1 MKINLNGW
9 KMGALVLLI
18 AIVGLTAGCAQ
29 TKSETIATVNGEKIT
44 REELADRLIKQ
55 SGKEVLDQMITE
67 KLIAQEAKKKGISI
81 TEAEINKKIEE
92 VKKQFPDEKTF
103 QSQLK
108 ANNLTLENLKEQI
121 KLQLIIEKVLKGKVK
136 VTEKEIKSYYDE
148 NKNTFFKG
156 KKFDEVK
163 DQIKEEL
170 EYQSLSFQAQS
181 LIEGLKK
188 KAKIVNNLEKK

>member
-1 MKINLNGW
+1 MKINPQRW
-9 KMGALVLLI
+9 KIGVFVLLV
-18 AIVGLTAGCAQ
+18 AIVSLNAGCAQ

-44 REELADRLIKQ
+44 RDELADRLIKQ

-67 KLIAQEAKKKGISI
+67 KLIAQEAKKKGINIS
-81 TEAEINKKIEE
+81 EAEINKKIEE

-103 QSQLK
+103 QSQLD
-108 ANNLTLENLKEQI
+108 ANNLTLESLKEQI
-121 KLQLIIEKVLKGKVK
+121 KLQLIVEKALKGKVK
-136 VTEKEIKSYYDE
+136 VTDKEIKSYYNE

-181 LIEGLKK
+181 WIGSLKK
-188 KAKIVNNLEKK
+188 KAKIVNNLGKK

>member
-1 MKINLNGW
+1 MEIKPNGW
-9 KMGALVLLI
+9 KIGALVFFL
-18 AIVGLTAGCAQ
+18 AIVTISAGCAQ
-29 TKSETIATVNGEKIT
+29 TKSETVATVNGEKIT
-44 REELADRLIKQ
+44 RDELADRLIKQ

-67 KLIAQEAKKKGISI
+67 KLINQEAKKKGINI

-103 QSQLK
+103 QSQLA
-108 ANNLTLENLKEQI
+108 ANNLTLDNLKEQI
-121 KLQLIIEKVLKGKVK
+121 KLQLIIEKALKGKVK
-136 VTEKEIKSYYDE
+136 VTDKEIKSYYEE

-156 KKFDEVK
+156 KKFEEVK

-170 EYQSLSFQAQS
+170 EYQALSFQVQS
-181 LIEGLKK
+181 WVESLKK

>member
-1 MKINLNGW
+1 MEIKPNGW
-9 KMGALVLLI
+9 KIGALVFFL
-18 AIVGLTAGCAQ
+18 AIVTISAGCAQ
-29 TKSETIATVNGEKIT
+29 TKSETVATVNGEKIT
-44 REELADRLIKQ
+44 RDELADRLIKQ

-67 KLIAQEAKKKGISI
+67 KLINQEAKKKGINI

-103 QSQLK
+103 QSQLA
-108 ANNLTLENLKEQI
+108 ANNLTLDNLKEQI
-121 KLQLIIEKVLKGKVK
+121 KLQLIIEKALKGKVK
-136 VTEKEIKSYYDE
+136 VTDKEIKSYYEE

-156 KKFDEVK
+156 KKFEEVK

-170 EYQSLSFQAQS
+170 EYQTLSFQVQS
-181 LIEGLKK
+181 WVEGLKK